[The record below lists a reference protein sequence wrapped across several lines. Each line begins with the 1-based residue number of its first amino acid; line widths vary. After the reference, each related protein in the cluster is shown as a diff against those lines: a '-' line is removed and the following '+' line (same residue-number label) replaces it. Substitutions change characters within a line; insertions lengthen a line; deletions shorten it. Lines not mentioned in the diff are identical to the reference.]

1 MTCPQCQ
8 HENPPGA
15 KFCLECGARL
25 NLTCATC
32 GVPLPPNAKFCLE
45 CGASI
50 VGSRQTGVGSSPP
63 SLTANSPTPNSLSPR
78 AYTPKHL
85 ADKILQSKSAL
96 EGERKQVTVLF
107 ADVKGSMELAEQLD
121 PEEWSR
127 VMQRFFRMLSDGV
140 ERFDGFVDKFTGDG
154 IMALFGAPITHEDH
168 AQRACYAALQLQEQ
182 LRAQADQLRLQSGL
196 SFSVRIG
203 LNSGEVVVGSIG
215 DDLRMEYTAQGYVV
229 GLASRME
236 QICEPGRVY
245 LTEHTARL
253 VDGYFEL
260 RDLGETRVKGVSR
273 PVRVHELVGVGALRT
288 RFDLS
293 RARGLSKF
301 VGRQT
306 EMQTLEQALADARAG
321 RGQVVGVVGYAG
333 VGKSR
338 LCFEFT
344 TACRA
349 RGVRVYEAH
358 GVSHEKSVPLLPILE
373 LFRSYFGITTEDDDR
388 TAREKIAG
396 RMLLLDPGFADVLPL
411 MFDFLGVPDPA
422 RPVPEMSGDAR
433 QHALFG
439 VMRRLASVQS
449 QQPESVVF
457 LLEDLHWVDPASA
470 AFVAQ
475 LVDSV
480 PTTHTLVLGNF
491 RPEFQARWMK
501 AEHYRH
507 ISLEP
512 LGPAAAAELLGAVLG
527 ADASLEGLAH
537 RVVNRTGGNPF
548 YMEEVIQSLIE
559 EGALQGDKGAYRLV
573 RPVADVTI
581 PPTVQTILT
590 ARIDRLPHAAKRVL
604 QAAAVIGKVFA
615 RPLLERVVAA
625 GDRHGSAGASPS
637 HEIDAALAV
646 LCDAEF
652 VFEQAIY
659 PVQEYAFKH
668 ALTLEVA
675 YNTQLADRRRPLH
688 TATAHALVD
697 TVGHKVDE
705 HAALIGRQFE
715 AAEDWLE
722 AARWY
727 AQAAQWMMR
736 SDVVGAM
743 QHFRTAHDLIGRAP
757 ESEDGKRIDLQTC
770 LRILDL
776 GYRVG
781 LEPQEGERVFERGML
796 LAQQLGDR
804 EAAALMESLRT
815 RADWLS
821 GRRVGG
827 AMPEMTGATDP
838 ESVFQS
844 AINAA
849 AAAMLGGTLAQAV
862 AASDGAMELIERRP
876 GLLSTSMASV
886 FVVSAR
892 SLFLGFSGRLD
903 EAEELSSRALEA
915 TRTAG
920 LVESEGFVNGYRAT
934 ALLSRGHGQEALR
947 HARRAL
953 EIAENLDSPL
963 SRALARMQCALV
975 GSFLALWPDTERW
988 GQEGIAIIREHH
1000 VGMMYEPNLLTFWAE
1015 ALASRG
1021 ESERAQGLIG
1031 EAITK
1036 AQSSSNRV
1044 MEFRAHLGQARI
1056 LLRTSAGAHADAIEA
1071 ALRTAETL
1079 AREIDLAGWLPW
1091 VYEDRAALALA
1102 LGDQATQR
1110 LHLEEARRLYQ
1121 KIGATGHLER
1131 LAREVGA

>member
-1 MTCPQCQ
+1 MNCAGCGFENPDGIKFCGACGNRLVAGCPQCGAQ
-8 HENPPGA
+8 NPAGF
-15 KFCLECGARL
+15 KFCG
-25 NLTCATC
+25 
-32 GVPLPPNAKFCLE
+32 E
-45 CGASI
+45 CGASLKE
-50 VGSRQTGVGSSPP
+50 VESRELRVKSAEDRDSR
-63 SLTANSPTPNSLSPR
+63 LTASPR

-140 ERFDGFVDKFTGDG
+140 ERFEGFVDKFTGDG

-196 SFSVRIG
+196 SFTVRIG

-273 PVRVHELVGVGALRT
+273 PIRVHELLGVGALRT

-321 RGQVVGVVGYAG
+321 RGQVVGIVGYAG

-349 RGVRVYEAH
+349 RGLRVYEAH
-358 GVSHEKSVPLLPILE
+358 GVSHEKSVPLLPVLE
-373 LFRSYFGITTEDDDR
+373 LFRSYFGITTEDADR

-449 QQPESVVF
+449 QHPESVVF
-457 LLEDLHWVDPASA
+457 LLEDLHWLDPASA

-512 LGPAAAAELLGAVLG
+512 LDPAAAAELLGAVLG
-527 ADASLEGLAH
+527 TDASLDGLAQ
-537 RVVNRTGGNPF
+537 RVVERTGGNPF
-548 YMEEVIQSLIE
+548 YMEEVVQSLVE
-559 EGALQGDKGAYRLV
+559 EGTLQGGKGAYRLV

-615 RPLLERVVAA
+615 RPLLERVVAD
-625 GDRHGSAGASPS
+625 GDRPLESG
-637 HEIDAALAV
+637 EIDAALSV

-652 VFEQAIY
+652 VFELAIY

-675 YNTQLADRRRPLH
+675 YTTQLADRRRPLH
-688 TATAHALVD
+688 AATAHALVD
-697 TVGHKVDE
+697 AVGQKVDE

-727 AQAAQWMMR
+727 AQAAEWMVR

-743 QHFRTAHDLIGRAP
+743 QHFRKAHDLIGRMP
-757 ESEDGKRIDLQTC
+757 ESEEGNRIDLRTC
-770 LRILDL
+770 MRVLDL
-776 GYRVG
+776 GVRVR
-781 LEPQEGERVFERGML
+781 LEQQEQESVFDRGML
-796 LAQQLGDR
+796 LAKQLGDR
-804 EAAALMESLRT
+804 ETAAVMERVRT
-815 RADWLS
+815 LAGWSS
-821 GRRVGG
+821 GRRVG
-827 AMPEMTGATDP
+827 AATPEVTDATDP
-838 ESVFQS
+838 ESVFQI
-844 AINAA
+844 ALNAVVTG
-849 AAAMLGGTLAQAV
+849 MVGGTLSQALV
-862 AASDGAMELIERRP
+862 ASDDAMELIERRP
-876 GLLSTSMASV
+876 GLLSTTVAG
-886 FVVSAR
+886 VVLVGYR
-892 SLFLGFSGRLD
+892 SIVLAYNGRLD
-903 EAEELSSRALEA
+903 EAEDLSSRGLEA
-915 TRTAG
+915 ARQAG
-920 LVESEGFVNGYRAT
+920 LVEIEALANDWRAI
-934 ALLSRGHGQEALR
+934 ALLSRGHVQEALR

-953 EIAENLDSPL
+953 DIAEKLDSPF
-963 SRALARMQCALV
+963 SRALARMNGGVV
-975 GSFLALWPDTERW
+975 GSFLALWPETERW
-988 GQEGIAIIREHH
+988 GQEGIAIIREHQ
-1000 VGMMYEPNLLTFWAE
+1000 VAMMAEPYLLTFWAE
-1015 ALASRG
+1015 GLAVRG
-1021 ESERAQGLIG
+1021 ESEHAQELIG

-1036 AQSSSNRV
+1036 AQSLGARIF
-1044 MEFRAHLGQARI
+1044 EFRAHLGQARI
-1056 LLRTSAGAHADAIEA
+1056 LLWTSVSPSAGEIEA
-1071 ALRTAETL
+1071 ALRVAENL
-1079 AREIDLAGWLPW
+1079 AREIELANWLPW
-1091 VYEDRAALALA
+1091 VYEERAALALA
-1102 LGDQATQR
+1102 LGNQEMQR
-1110 LHLEEARRLYQ
+1110 AQLEEARRLYE

-1131 LAREVGA
+1131 LAREHDR